1 MYDHYWNG
9 CDAHSLLRQAILRRF
24 QVLHNCF
31 AYDGAGML
39 TRLRFWDHQISRL
52 RPHGSVGRSGCLPYL
67 FYLLDV
73 DGILGGYIGVI
84 SACTVFIEWALG
96 RDTLHGVMGFIGF
109 GAINPPIWASPPL
122 TFTRHLR
129 NLFCHSSQSI
139 FLGTDHE
146 GCSGPTL
153 HVVTVW

>member
-24 QVLHNCF
+24 QVLHNCS

-96 RDTLHGVMGFIGF
+96 RDTLQRRYGVHRIRRNQSTDLGVT
-109 GAINPPIWASPPL
+109 ALNLHETPQKPL
-122 TFTRHLR
+122 LS
-129 NLFCHSSQSI
+129 LESVDL
-139 FLGTDHE
+139 LGH
-146 GCSGPTL
+146 
-153 HVVTVW
+153 